1 MTTLGLVSMELGG
14 ATLVAGHRPTCSL
27 SVPPITADKPD
38 EEYSV
43 VILKEVSILI
53 SSYEGAVGV
62 NLPSLVE
69 NI

>member
-14 ATLVAGHRPTCSL
+14 AALVTGHRPTCSL
-27 SVPPITADKPD
+27 SVPPIAADKPD
-38 EEYSV
+38 EEYSI

-62 NLPSLVE
+62 NPSFSC
-69 NI
+69 